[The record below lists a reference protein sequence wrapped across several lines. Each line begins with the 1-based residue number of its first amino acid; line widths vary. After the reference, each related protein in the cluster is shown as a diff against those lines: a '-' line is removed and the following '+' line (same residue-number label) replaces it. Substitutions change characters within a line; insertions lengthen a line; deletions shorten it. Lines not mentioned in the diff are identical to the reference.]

1 MHVIFQKIHYQT
13 TMRTHYLF
21 VIATFLVIFSAFPAL
36 AEQLSGRVVGIHDGD
51 TVTVLTADKRS
62 VRTRL
67 VEIDA
72 PESGQPYGMRAK
84 QALSGLVFDKQV
96 IVEVSGIDRYGRTLG
111 RLFHDGMDVN
121 AEMVRLGYAWVYRRY
136 ATDETL
142 FDLEEAARTAKRG
155 LWSLPLRD
163 QVPPWEWRRKS
174 PAWTR

>member
-1 MHVIFQKIHYQT
+1 
-13 TMRTHYLF
+13 MRTRYLLI
-21 VIATFLVIFSAFPAL
+21 IATFFSIFSAFPAL
-36 AEQLSGRVVGIHDGD
+36 AEQLSGRVVGVHDGD
-51 TVTVLTADKRS
+51 TITVLTADKRS

-111 RLFHDGMDVN
+111 RVFRDGLDVN
-121 AEMVRLGYAWVYRRY
+121 AEMVQRGCAWVYRRY

-142 FDLEEAARTAKRG
+142 FVLEEAARAAKRG
-155 LWSLPLRD
+155 LWSLPARD

-174 PAWTR
+174 PARTP